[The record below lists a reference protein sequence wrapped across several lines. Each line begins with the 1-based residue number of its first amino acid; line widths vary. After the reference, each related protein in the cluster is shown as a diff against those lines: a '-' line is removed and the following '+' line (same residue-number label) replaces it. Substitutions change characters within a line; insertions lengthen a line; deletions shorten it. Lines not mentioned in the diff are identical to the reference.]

1 MEIAE
6 IIDRMAAIKEEKL
19 RLDNEYLGLQAK
31 LQIAGEEELK
41 NTKYK
46 SVSFNGDK
54 AKATITIADIVKNV
68 TPSLFKDI
76 FGKAY
81 PDLVNV
87 KHTEELTAEG
97 KRMLAAVQHE
107 AYCQGSVESLI
118 NSLKCDEK
126 AKKSLL
132 RKLNGKNFDTDKKN
146 LMKIGGLS
154 EKDASDT
161 AYLAAEVISWNRLQT
176 IIRIN
181 NDGEFSQEVFEK
193 FLLDCKAAVCVE
205 ETTKISIESFA

>member
-1 MEIAE
+1 
-6 IIDRMAAIKEEKL
+6 
-19 RLDNEYLGLQAK
+19 
-31 LQIAGEEELK
+31 
-41 NTKYK
+41 
-46 SVSFNGDK
+46 
-54 AKATITIADIVKNV
+54 
-68 TPSLFKDI
+68 
-76 FGKAY
+76 
-81 PDLVNV
+81 
-87 KHTEELTAEG
+87 
-97 KRMLAAVQHE
+97 MLAAVQHE

-161 AYLAAEVISWNRLQT
+161 AYLAADVISWNRLQT